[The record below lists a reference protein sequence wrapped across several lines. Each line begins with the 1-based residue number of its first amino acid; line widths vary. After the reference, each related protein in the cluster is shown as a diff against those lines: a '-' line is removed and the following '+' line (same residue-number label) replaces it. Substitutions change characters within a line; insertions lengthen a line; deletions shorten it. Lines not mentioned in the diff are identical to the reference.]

1 MLNQPQLEQAL
12 SICYPNEVSTST
24 QNKRLQNIN
33 ALIQN
38 IKLANGENDLNY
50 NNTEERLTLYTTALG
65 EKITIQY
72 PGQETIGSDADKIRP
87 YDFRP
92 RIIDIND
99 NIVKDLVF
107 ADMWSIVE
115 TINKDH
121 PALIKSLSALF
132 FRIGRMIDNHFVT
145 SSYKYEVISIVD
157 SSVIVSGN
165 RELSW
170 NQLAID
176 SEIIESL
183 NFHIPNVSIDANT
196 SISFEAFLYFFS
208 LILENE
214 DIKYYYKKGNLTS
227 GRIPTSDS
235 MLLLSSYFSG
245 STSIST
251 LLQRYVSG
259 FGVGKCFTSEIE
271 PATCGLIKIVNRKQE
286 LIEQLNTANI
296 PFKEGATITVL
307 GTGVRTAIKVNTP
320 KTAILRSPNHENEE
334 LLSSRDWMVF
344 NIETSISDES
354 HYNRLLAY
362 LGIINVIDP

>member
-12 SICYPNEVSTST
+12 SICYPNEVSTLT
-24 QNKRLQNIN
+24 QNKRMENIN

-38 IKLANGENDLNY
+38 IQNANEEYDLNY
-50 NNTEERLTLYTTALG
+50 NITEERLTLYTTAAG
-65 EKITIQY
+65 EQITIQY
-72 PGQETIGSDADKIRP
+72 PGQETVGTDPEKIRP

-92 RIIDIND
+92 RIIDANN

-121 PALIKSLSALF
+121 PSIIKSLSALF
-132 FRIGRMIDNHFVT
+132 FRMGRMLDNHSIT
-145 SSYKYEVISIVD
+145 KTYEYNIISISDSMVIS
-157 SSVIVSGN
+157 SGN
-165 RELSW
+165 RELTW

-183 NFHIPNVSIDANT
+183 NFHIPSVSIDTST

-214 DIKYYYKKGNLTS
+214 DIKYYYKKGNLSS

-259 FGVGKCFTSEIE
+259 FGVGKCLTSEIE

-286 LIEQLNTANI
+286 LIEQLSAANI
-296 PFKEGATITVL
+296 QFKEGATITIS
-307 GTGVRTAIKVNTP
+307 GTGIRTAIKVNAP

-344 NIETSISDES
+344 DIETSVSDEA

-362 LGIINVIDP
+362 LGILNS